1 VTEEQSE
8 EGNAAEKLIEV
19 LISKMESMDATINGL
34 QMENQ
39 IIKQNMVN
47 PSNLLKKMGFVPMK
61 TPIAEDVVDDVFRGG
76 GDAILKTT
84 DNVGIDLP
92 DSNEEFHN
100 MKWEEIHALAESAR
114 SVGE

>member
-1 VTEEQSE
+1 MTEEQSE

-19 LISKMESMDATINGL
+19 LISKMEFMDATISSL
-34 QMENQ
+34 QLENQ
-39 IIKQNMVN
+39 IIKQNITN
-47 PSNLLKKMGFVPMK
+47 PSNLLKKMGFVPMR
-61 TPIAEDVVDDVFRGG
+61 TPIAEDVIDDVFRGG

-84 DNVGIDLP
+84 DSMGMDLP
-92 DSNEEFHN
+92 DTNEEFHS